1 MVLQDGAKVTLT
13 GTPDA
18 DFEIKLQLKDNLT
31 FSKSYCG

>member
-1 MVLQDGAKVTLT
+1 VLEDSAKVTLT

-18 DFEIKLQLKDNLT
+18 NFEIQLQFKDSLT